1 VNQPEIFAEAP
12 WLSPALALTFGLA
25 IGSFVNVVIYR
36 LPLRKSVVSPPSAC
50 PACGEF
56 IRPYDNIPVLS
67 YIFLWGR
74 CRHCKSG
81 ISPRYPCIEAFV
93 GLTSLYAFLRH
104 GLSLELACELGFVVA
119 MVALVFIDYDHR
131 VLPNVITLP
140 GTVVG
145 LLVAYPRVTITLTEA
160 LLGAAL
166 GAGLLYLVAEVYFR
180 IRNIEGLGM
189 GDVKMMGMVG
199 AFLGWKGVLLTLFMG
214 SFVGSIIGLGLM
226 AARGKDL
233 KTALPF
239 GTFLG
244 IAAIVTVYV
253 GPFLMDWYSGFF

>member
-1 VNQPEIFAEAP
+1 
-12 WLSPALALTFGLA
+12 
-25 IGSFVNVVIYR
+25 
-36 LPLRKSVVSPPSAC
+36 
-50 PACGEF
+50 
-56 IRPYDNIPVLS
+56 
-67 YIFLWGR
+67 
-74 CRHCKSG
+74 
-81 ISPRYPCIEAFV
+81 
-93 GLTSLYAFLRH
+93 
-104 GLSLELACELGFVVA
+104 
-119 MVALVFIDYDHR
+119 
-131 VLPNVITLP
+131 
-140 GTVVG
+140 
-145 LLVAYPRVTITLTEA
+145 
-160 LLGAAL
+160 
-166 GAGLLYLVAEVYFR
+166 
-180 IRNIEGLGM
+180 M